1 MPIIRIEDLAKAMIK
16 ILSQK
21 YGYKAHQIKIK
32 EIGIKPGE
40 KLYEE
45 LMSGEEV
52 RRTVEL
58 KNYFSVIPAFRGYI
72 KILLTI
78 IKTSSQRKL
87 IKLIFQKKRNH

>member
-58 KNYFSVIPAFRGYI
+58 KNYF
-72 KILLTI
+72 
-78 IKTSSQRKL
+78 
-87 IKLIFQKKRNH
+87 